1 VVAFD
6 AARRGPVMLG
16 LMLATVMSI
25 LDTTIVNVALP
36 HMQASL
42 SASPEQI
49 TWVIT
54 SYIVATAA
62 TTPVTGWLAAR
73 FGEKPLLLIAV
84 AAFTVTSMLC
94 GVAENLP
101 QMVVFRILQGMAG
114 APIAPLSQAI
124 VFNITPP
131 QRYGRTAAVFM
142 MGTVVAPVVGP
153 ILGAWLTDAMAWR
166 WCFYINLPAGLGA
179 MVLLGIFLPA
189 APGVRRRFDFLGF
202 ASLAVALAA
211 LQLALD
217 QGPSRDWFASREI
230 QLEAVIAAMG
240 FWIFA
245 THSLTAEHPL
255 FDRSLARDRN
265 LVAGALFNF
274 VFNMVLMT
282 GVTLLPLMMQGVMG
296 YPIIL
301 SGLVS
306 VPRGAV
312 MLTTLVLVGRL
323 DAVVDRRAL
332 IATGLAFC
340 ICGFWGMSRFDLSMP
355 SGMIVWATML
365 QGVGQAFVFVP
376 LAALSFSTISPALRP
391 DATAI
396 SSLLR
401 NLGGSFGVAIMQALT
416 AFNSQSMHAAL
427 AAHVASGDPMLH
439 AALPRALWPE
449 TAAGALALNAE
460 ITRQA
465 TMVAYVDDFR
475 LMVVLAL
482 VCAPLIF
489 LLRPARRQ
497 PAR

>member
-1 VVAFD
+1 
-6 AARRGPVMLG
+6 MLG

-36 HMQASL
+36 HMQGSL

-62 TTPVTGWLAAR
+62 MTPATGWLAAR
-73 FGEKPLLLIAV
+73 FGAKHVILLAV
-84 AAFTVTSMLC
+84 VAFTVASMLC
-94 GVAENLP
+94 GLAENLP
-101 QMVVFRILQGMAG
+101 QMVLFRVLQGMAA
-114 APIAPLSQAI
+114 APIAPLSQAT

-131 QRYGRTAAVFM
+131 ERYGRAAAMFM
-142 MGTVVAPVVGP
+142 MGTVVAPVIGP
-153 ILGAWLTDAMAWR
+153 IVGAYLTDALSWR
-166 WCFYINLPAGLGA
+166 WCFYINLPAGVGSN
-179 MVLLGIFLPA
+179 LLLWIFLPGA
-189 APGVRRRFDFLGF
+189 GGARRRFDVLGF
-202 ASLAVALAA
+202 ASLAVAVAS

-217 QGPSRDWFASREI
+217 QGPSRDWFGSREI

-240 FWIFA
+240 FWVFVSH
-245 THSLTAEHPL
+245 TLSAEHPL
-255 FDRSLARDRN
+255 FDRSLARDGN
-265 LVAGALFNF
+265 LVAGTVFNF
-274 VFNMVLMT
+274 FFNMVLMT

-296 YPIIL
+296 YPVIL

-306 VPRGAV
+306 VPRGAA
-312 MLTTLVLVGRL
+312 MLATLVLVGRL
-323 DAVVDRRAL
+323 DAVVDRRVL
-332 IATGLAFC
+332 ITLGLVFC
-340 ICGFWGMSRFDLSMP
+340 ICGFWGMSRFDLSMT

-376 LAALSFSTISPALRP
+376 LAALSFATVSPALRP

-401 NLGGSFGVAIMQALT
+401 NLGGSIGVAIMQALT

-427 AAHVASGDPMLH
+427 AEHVAPGDPMLRSL
-439 AALPRALWPE
+439 LPRALWPE
-449 TAAGALALNAE
+449 TADGALALNAE
-460 ITRQA
+460 INRQA

-489 LLRPARRQ
+489 LLRPPRRQ
-497 PAR
+497 PAPD